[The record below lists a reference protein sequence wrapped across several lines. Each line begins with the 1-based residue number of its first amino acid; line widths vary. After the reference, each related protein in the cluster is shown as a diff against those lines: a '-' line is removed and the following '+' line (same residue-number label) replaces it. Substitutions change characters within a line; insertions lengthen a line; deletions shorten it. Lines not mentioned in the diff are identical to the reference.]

1 MVITSLEQETAA
13 RDGGVA
19 LHGRCA
25 QPPRSVGRTARSA
38 LLAACACVS
47 LAISAPA
54 LGAQAPLPSAND
66 SVPRLNLP
74 PNAHY
79 LPHRVARGK
88 SFTDFEAMLQELAQA
103 DVVYLGEEHDDRGT
117 HALQLAVLE
126 GLARRGVSVV
136 LSLEMIERDA
146 QPALDA
152 YLAGTMP
159 ESAFLADSRPWPN
172 YQPDYRPLV
181 EFAKAHEWPVV
192 ASNIPRGIASSVSR
206 GGLAALDTLIGEAAG
221 WVAAERA
228 CGPNGK
234 YARKFGKTMEDM
246 GGHGG
251 PAMTPEMIARFY
263 EAQCMKDETMAES
276 VGRALDA
283 HPNAVVV
290 HVAGGFHVAEAL
302 GTVERVERRAKRGDI
317 QRKLRDAPVVMF
329 VPTAD
334 LSEVDAGKNRKLG
347 TFVVYPLR

>member
-1 MVITSLEQETAA
+1 MVKSSERMHSA
-13 RDGGVA
+13 RT
-19 LHGRCA
+19 
-25 QPPRSVGRTARSA
+25 VGAA
-38 LLAACACVS
+38 LLAVVLCAPT
-47 LAISAPA
+47 LAAQGPLPAAADSAPR
-54 LGAQAPLPSAND
+54 LSLPA
-66 SVPRLNLP
+66 
-74 PNAHY
+74 NAHY

-88 SFTDFEAMLQELAQA
+88 SFTDFEAMLQELSRA
-103 DVVYLGEEHDDRGT
+103 DVVYLGEQHDDRGT

-159 ESAFLADSRPWPN
+159 ESTFLAGSRPWPN

-181 EFAKAHEWPVV
+181 EFAKAHHWPVV
-192 ASNIPRGIASSVSR
+192 ASNIPRNVASAVSR
-206 GGLAALDTLIGEAAG
+206 GGLAALDTLKGEAAS
-221 WVAAERA
+221 WVAQDRE
-228 CGPNGK
+228 CSPNDR

-251 PAMTPEMIARFY
+251 PAMTPETIARFY

-283 HPNAVVV
+283 HPDAVVV
-290 HVAGGFHVAEAL
+290 HVAGGFHVEEAL
-302 GTVERVERRAKRGDI
+302 GTVERVTRRAKRGEID
-317 QRKLRDAPVVMF
+317 RKVSKAPVVMF

-334 LSEVDAGKNRKLG
+334 LTTIDAGKNRQLG